1 MIYSPRYINRLIVG
15 ALLCFTILAACGT
28 STSETISTSPPIAT
42 AELEMPTTPPPEIE
56 TPSPTPILTQS
67 LVVFVSPMDANPGA
81 SEQIASTLSDLA
93 AAEGLD
99 FEQRQTFTMD
109 DLSAEIRIVAAFG
122 QDPGL
127 AEMAQSTPAIQFLGI
142 SIPGLEPTTNVTVID
157 NQSIADGEVG
167 FLAGYLAAVV
177 SPEWRMGT
185 ISVSDTPEGQSQ
197 RQGFLNGA
205 VFFCGLCRQIYPP
218 FLNYPLYG
226 EAPAASTPQEWLAVA
241 DILIDSAVDTVF
253 LAEGT
258 GDETLLNYFAEVEI
272 NLIGTGAPPPGLE
285 DNWIGTIGADFQ
297 SAIHAAW
304 PDLITDHGGATHSV
318 QLMITNINPNLF
330 SPGRQNLVN
339 KMIAELS
346 GGFIDTGVEPESNS
360 P

>member
-1 MIYSPRYINRLIVG
+1 M
-15 ALLCFTILAACGT
+15 CFTILAACGT
-28 STSETISTSPPIAT
+28 STPEGFSTSPPIAT
-42 AELEMPTTPPPEIE
+42 TELETPTNPPPEIE

-67 LVVFVSPMDANPGA
+67 LVVFVSPLDANPVA

-99 FEQRQTFTMD
+99 FEQRQTFTLD
-109 DLSAEIRIVAAFG
+109 DLSAEIRILAAFG
-122 QDPGL
+122 QDLGL
-127 AEMAQSTPAIQFLGI
+127 REMAQSAPAIQFLGI

-157 NQSIADGEVG
+157 NQKIADGEVG

-185 ISVSDTPEGQSQ
+185 ISISDTPEGQNQ

-253 LAEGT
+253 LAGGA
-258 GDETLLNYFAEVEI
+258 GDEALLNYLAEMEI
-272 NLIGTGAPPPGLE
+272 NLIGTGAPPTGL
-285 DNWIGTIGADFQ
+285 DDKWIGTIGGDFQ
-297 SAIHAAW
+297 SAIRAAW

-318 QLMITNINPNLF
+318 QLTISNINPNLF
-330 SPGRQNLVN
+330 SPGRQRLVDN
-339 KMIAELS
+339 MIAEM
-346 GGFIDTGVEPESNS
+346 GAGFIDTGVVQESNS